1 VSRRNDGAHVHWEV
15 LPVKFHEA
23 VARSLHAH
31 GVDTVFGVLGDGN
44 LFAFN
49 SFAQLEGTRFRSMS
63 HEAGAVLAAL
73 GYAQT
78 SGRLGVATV
87 THGPGLTNTLTAL
100 VEAARAHCP
109 LLLVAGDTPPDAP
122 HHLQAVDQASV
133 ARAGEAGFV
142 EVRSA
147 ATIGRDVGVAVA
159 EAYRRRGPVV
169 LDIGAELTWADVDDA
184 VLHAGNDAAGDEAR
198 PDVLDPDAMDEAL
211 GVLAAARRPVILAG
225 RGAISGSSPA
235 ALIELSAVLGCP
247 LATTLRGKDLFR
259 DHPHALGIFG
269 TLSSPVALDVI
280 NTSDAVISFGAS
292 LNRWTTLDGSLL
304 KGKALVDVDVD
315 RHKVLP
321 GSPRHAVSLRGD
333 VGEVGSAL
341 ANQLGNASVPTTGF
355 ASPDMAGRL
364 AAWDPAG
371 SITDASTDTSID
383 LRTAMIRLEAAFP
396 RERTVV
402 VDGGR
407 FAHAAMGTLRVP
419 FPGAYLHTLHF
430 GSIGLGLAEAVGAHA
445 AAPDRPV
452 LLVAG
457 DGGFMLGGLHE
468 FSSAVRQRMDLV
480 VVVLNDNAY
489 GAEYVQLADRGM
501 DPEICT
507 FAWASF
513 AGVAEALGG
522 VGVTASNLAELD
534 VALRLLDGRDRT
546 RPMLIEVTLDPATVP
561 SAAYL

>member
-1 VSRRNDGAHVHWEV
+1 M
-15 LPVKFHEA
+15 KFHEA

-49 SFAQLEGTRFRSMS
+49 SFAQLDGTRFRSMS

-73 GYAQT
+73 GYAQA

-87 THGPGLTNTLTAL
+87 THGPGLTNTMTAL

-122 HHLQAVDQASV
+122 HHLQAVDQAAV

-142 EVRSA
+142 EVRDA
-147 ATIGRDVGVAVA
+147 ATIGRDVAVAVA

-169 LDIGAELTWADVDDA
+169 LDIGAELTWAEVDDA
-184 VLHAGNDAAGDEAR
+184 LLHAGSHAPGQEAGS
-198 PDVLDPDAMDEAL
+198 DVLDPDAMDEAL
-211 GVLAAARRPVILAG
+211 GMLAGARRPVILAG
-225 RGAISGSSPA
+225 RGAISGSSRA
-235 ALIELSAVLGCP
+235 ALIDLSEVLACP

-259 DHPHALGIFG
+259 GLPHALGIFG

-280 NTSDAVISFGAS
+280 ATSDAVISFGAS

-304 KGKALVDVDVD
+304 KGKGLIDVDVD
-315 RHKVLP
+315 CHKVLP
-321 GSPRHAVSLRGD
+321 GSPRHAVQLRGD
-333 VGEVGSAL
+333 AGALGSAL
-341 ANQLGNASVPTTGF
+341 ASQLRNASVPPTRF
-355 ASPDMAGRL
+355 ASQDMADRL
-364 AAWDPAG
+364 AAWDPAA
-371 SITDASTDTSID
+371 SIRDASTDTSVD
-383 LRTAMIRLEAAFP
+383 LRTAMVRLDAAFP
-396 RERTVV
+396 RDRTVV

-407 FAHAAMGTLRVP
+407 FAHAAMGTLGVP
-419 FPGAYLHTLHF
+419 DPSAYLHTLHF
-430 GSIGLGLAEAVGAHA
+430 GSIGLGLAEAIGAHA

-468 FSSAVRQRMDLV
+468 FSSAVRHRVDLV
-480 VVVLNDNAY
+480 VVVLNDSAY

-513 AGVAEALGG
+513 AGMAEALGG
-522 VGVTASNLAELD
+522 VGVTARNLAELD
-534 VALRLLDGRDRT
+534 AALGLVERRDRT